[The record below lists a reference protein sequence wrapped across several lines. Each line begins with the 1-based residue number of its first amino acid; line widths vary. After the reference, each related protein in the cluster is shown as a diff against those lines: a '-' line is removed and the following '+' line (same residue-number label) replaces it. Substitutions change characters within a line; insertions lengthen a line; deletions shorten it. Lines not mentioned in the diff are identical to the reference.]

1 MLAALLAWGCCG
13 KFKDQIAGLED
24 EVGGLKKDKK
34 SLEATKADMETRIAS
49 ILDYQK
55 ALEAEI
61 DKLGG
66 DKAALANKFKDAQSN
81 LKAAQED
88 LEATMEDLEAK
99 QRIIEEMKKK
109 EEQAKKR
116 LATLKNMLGKFK
128 AMIESGKLKVK
139 IKNGKMVLELP
150 SAILFPSGKA
160 RLSEEGKITLG
171 EVAAVL
177 TQIPDREFQVA
188 GHTDNVPLGKG
199 HKFKSNWSLSTARA
213 VAVVSFLQ
221 DSGVKPT
228 SLSAAGY
235 SEYQPAAS
243 NDTDEGKAQNRRIE
257 ITLMPN
263 LDELPDLSDLEKEL

>member
-1 MLAALLAWGCCG
+1 
-13 KFKDQIAGLED
+13 
-24 EVGGLKKDKK
+24 
-34 SLEATKADMETRIAS
+34 
-49 ILDYQK
+49 
-55 ALEAEI
+55 
-61 DKLGG
+61 
-66 DKAALANKFKDAQSN
+66 
-81 LKAAQED
+81 
-88 LEATMEDLEAK
+88 
-99 QRIIEEMKKK
+99 
-109 EEQAKKR
+109 
-116 LATLKNMLGKFK
+116 MLGKFQ

-160 RLSEEGKITLG
+160 RLSEEGEMTLQ

-177 TQIPDREFQVA
+177 ATISDREFQVA

-199 HKFKSNWSLSTARA
+199 HKFKSNWELSTARA

-221 DSGVKPT
+221 EMGVKPT

-235 SEYQPAAS
+235 SEYQPATS